1 VVGVFSYLK
10 NKKAFELLD
19 CKKMVEVL
27 LENGKD
33 KLASSLIIQLPINV
47 TPSQT
52 HIIYL
57 YIEHVRGRVGL
68 ESLYPETRE
77 QRLKANHWHNR
88 AGHFIWEEEQGWSY
102 QALLLGL
109 VYTVVADDAVLE
121 EVIY

>member
-1 VVGVFSYLK
+1 
-10 NKKAFELLD
+10 
-19 CKKMVEVL
+19 MVEVL
-27 LENGKD
+27 LQNGKD

-77 QRLKANHWHNR
+77 QRLKANH
-88 AGHFIWEEEQGWSY
+88 
-102 QALLLGL
+102 
-109 VYTVVADDAVLE
+109 
-121 EVIY
+121 